1 MHHQSTCNGKIWQ
14 YRVFGCLLREYIWIM
29 NMLKKP
35 CCCCTHGNKSKSLT
49 LPINYMLQIFF
60 FPQSSVCSRNKKL
73 AKKPF
78 TQTSDNLVNR
88 ISSSEFKCEDKQ
100 KYLVCKMYKYR
111 QQSLFQKRKGMEDI
125 QETQHPTNLS
135 SEKLFPK
142 FMNPKLE
149 LYEYLLGQREFSLL
163 LLASA

>member
-14 YRVFGCLLREYIWIM
+14 YRVFGCLHKEYIWIM
-29 NMLKKP
+29 STFKKP
-35 CCCCTHGNKSKSLT
+35 CCCCAHGKKSKSLT
-49 LPINYMLQIFF
+49 LPINYVLQFF
-60 FPQSSVCSRNKKL
+60 FPQSSVCSRNKERVKKL
-73 AKKPF
+73 F

-88 ISSSEFKCEDKQ
+88 ISSSEVKCEDKQ

-111 QQSLFQKRKGMEDI
+111 QQILFQKIKDMEDI
-125 QETQHPTNLS
+125 QDTQHTTVLS

-142 FMNPKLE
+142 ILNPK
-149 LYEYLLGQREFSLL
+149 YEYFLEQRAFSLI